1 MNIVSLSDLDIAIVI
16 IYFLLTLGIGFYL
29 SKKASQSI
37 SAYFL
42 GEKKIPW
49 WAIGMSGTASNF
61 DMTGTMVMISFL
73 FAIGLQGFWV
83 ALRGGMGLYMG
94 ILMIYMG
101 KWLQRSN
108 VMTTAEWMELRF
120 GQGLAGKLARLL
132 SAVANIIV
140 TIALLVYFVE
150 GGGKFL
156 AVYLP
161 FSPTV
166 CALLMMIVAI
176 TYTTMSGFYGVIY
189 TDVIQEVLILLVSLY
204 VGYQAFTLPD
214 HAAVIASANYPG
226 WHSLIPRWEA
236 APMSWLGNPTVYQ
249 AFGLCILVWLSR
261 ALFEGLGG
269 FTGGYTPQ
277 RFYATRNERE
287 AGLLTAEWILL
298 LLFRWMLVIG
308 AVILGLKLAYFNPA
322 IASILAQDPE
332 QTLPVVLSQAIPS
345 GLRGLLIAGLIAA
358 AMSTF
363 DSTINAGVSYWI
375 RDIYQLY
382 IKPQA
387 SEKTLIRQ
395 SYGATIALTAIAII
409 LSQTVQNINEIW
421 SWITGSLSAGLAA
434 PTVLRWYWWRFNGYG
449 FAIATAMGLGTSLLL
464 KIARPELAFYISFPL
479 TLGLSLLAGVVSA
492 YLTPP
497 TDLKTLKNFWLRIR
511 PFGVWGIVTAEL
523 DRAIVKESQ
532 VQNSN
537 VLRNVFFVFIWQLS
551 GVVMVISGLLHQWLT
566 ALGAIVTFFLF
577 SILLYFNWYK
587 KLPNDK
593 NAQDKL

>member
-1 MNIVSLSDLDIAIVI
+1 MNIISLSTLDTI
-16 IYFLLTLGIGFYL
+16 ILLLYFLVTLGIGFYL

-37 SAYFL
+37 SDYFL
-42 GEKKIPW
+42 GGRKIPW

-61 DMTGTMVMISFL
+61 DMTGTMVMISFI

-83 ALRGGMGLYMG
+83 ALRGGMALYMA
-94 ILMIYMG
+94 IIMIYMG

-120 GQGLAGKLARLL
+120 GSGVAGKLARLL
-132 SAVANIIV
+132 SAVANLIV

-166 CALLMMIVAI
+166 CALLMMVVAL

-189 TDVIQEVLILLVSLY
+189 TDVIQEVLILLVALY

-214 HAAVIASANYPG
+214 HTAVIASATYPG
-226 WHSLIPRWEA
+226 WHSLIPQWEA
-236 APMSWLGNPTVYQ
+236 APMNWLANPTVYQ
-249 AFGLCILVWLSR
+249 SFGLCILVWFSR
-261 ALFEGLGG
+261 SMFEGMGG

-287 AGLLTAEWILL
+287 VGLLTAEWILL
-298 LLFRWMLVIG
+298 LLFRWMLVVG
-308 AVILGLKLAYFNPA
+308 TVILGLKLASGNPA
-322 IASILAQDPE
+322 IASILSQDPE

-382 IKPQA
+382 LKPQA
-387 SEKTLIRQ
+387 SEKKLIRQ
-395 SYGATIALTAIAII
+395 SYGATIALAAIAIS

-449 FAIATAMGLGTSLLL
+449 FAIATAVGLGTSLLL
-464 KIARPELAFYISFPL
+464 KILHPELAFYISFPL
-479 TLGLSLLAGVVSA
+479 TLGLSLLAGVVGA

-497 TDLKTLKNFWLRIR
+497 TELKTLKNFWLRIR
-511 PFGVWGIVTAEL
+511 PFGFWGRVTSEL
-523 DRAIVKESQ
+523 DQAIVNKSQ
-532 VQNSN
+532 IQNSHD
-537 VLRNVFFVFIWQLS
+537 LRNVFFALIWQFS

-566 ALGAIVTFFLF
+566 ALGAIVTFIIF
-577 SILLYFNWYK
+577 STLLYFQWYRR
-587 KLPNDK
+587 LPTERAAPK
-593 NAQDKL
+593 

>member
-1 MNIVSLSDLDIAIVI
+1 MDIISLSTLDTAILI
-16 IYFLLTLGIGFYL
+16 LYFLLTLGTGFYL

-42 GEKKIPW
+42 GERKIPW

-120 GQGLAGKLARLL
+120 GQGVAGKLARLL

-156 AVYLP
+156 SVYLP

-166 CALLMMIVAI
+166 CALLMMIVAVA
-176 TYTTMSGFYGVIY
+176 YTTMSGFYGVIY
-189 TDVIQEVLILLVSLY
+189 TDVIQEVLILLVALY
-204 VGYQAFTLPD
+204 VGYQAFTLPN

-226 WHSLIPRWEA
+226 WHSFIPRWEA

-249 AFGLCILVWLSR
+249 AFGLCILVWFSR
-261 ALFEGLGG
+261 AMFEGLGG
-269 FTGGYTPQ
+269 FTGGYSPQ
-277 RFYATRNERE
+277 RFYATKNERE
-287 AGLLTAEWILL
+287 VGLLTAEWILL
-298 LLFRWMLVIG
+298 LLFRWMLVVG
-308 AVILGLKLAYFNPA
+308 TVILGLKLAYLNPA
-322 IASILAQDPE
+322 IANILAQDPE

-345 GLRGLLIAGLIAA
+345 GIRGLLVAGLIAA

-449 FAIATAMGLGTSLLL
+449 FAIATAVGLVISVTL
-464 KIARPELAFYISFPL
+464 KITHSGLAFYISFPL
-479 TLGLSLLAGVVSA
+479 TLGLSLLAGVITA

-497 TDLKTLKNFWLRIR
+497 TDLKTLQNFWLQIR
-511 PFGVWGIVTAEL
+511 PFGLWGVVTVDL
-523 DRAIVKESQ
+523 DRAIVHKSH
-532 VQNSN
+532 VQNTTD
-537 VLRNVFFVFIWQLS
+537 LTNVFFALIWQFS
-551 GVVMVISGLLHQWLT
+551 GIVMVISGLLHQWLT
-566 ALGAIVTFFLF
+566 AFGAIAIFVFF
-577 SILLYFNWYK
+577 SILLYFKWYR
-587 KLPNDK
+587 KLPTDEN
-593 NAQDKL
+593 

>member
-1 MNIVSLSDLDIAIVI
+1 MNTISLSTLDTI
-16 IYFLLTLGIGFYL
+16 ILLLYFLGTLGLGFYL
-29 SKKASQSI
+29 SKKASRSI
-37 SAYFL
+37 SDYFL
-42 GEKKIPW
+42 GGRKIPW

-83 ALRGGMGLYMG
+83 ALRGGMALYMA
-94 ILMIYMG
+94 IIMIYMG

-120 GQGLAGKLARLL
+120 GSGLAGKLARLL
-132 SAVANIIV
+132 SAVANLIV

-166 CALLMMIVAI
+166 CALLMMIVAL

-189 TDVIQEVLILLVSLY
+189 TDVIQEVLILLVALY

-214 HAAVIASANYPG
+214 HAAVIASATYPG
-226 WHSLIPRWEA
+226 WHSLIPNWEA
-236 APMSWLGNPTVYQ
+236 APMNWLANPTVYQ
-249 AFGLCILVWLSR
+249 SFGLCILFWFSR
-261 ALFEGLGG
+261 SMFEGMGG

-277 RFYATRNERE
+277 RFYATKNERE
-287 AGLLTAEWILL
+287 VGLLTAEWILL
-298 LLFRWMLVIG
+298 LLFRWMLVVG
-308 AVILGLKLAYFNPA
+308 TVILGLKLASGNPA
-322 IASILAQDPE
+322 IASILSQDPE

-382 IKPQA
+382 LKPQA
-387 SEKTLIRQ
+387 SEKRLIRQ
-395 SYGATIALTAIAII
+395 SYGATIALAAIAII

-449 FAIATAMGLGTSLLL
+449 FAIATAVGLVTSLLL
-464 KIARPELAFYISFPL
+464 KILHPELAFYVSFPL
-479 TLGLSLLAGVVSA
+479 TLGISMLAGVGMA

-497 TDLKTLKNFWLRIR
+497 TELKTLKNFWLRIR
-511 PFGVWGIVTAEL
+511 PFGFWRRVTSEL
-523 DRAIVKESQ
+523 DPAIVNKSQ
-532 VQNSN
+532 IQNSHD
-537 VLRNVFFVFIWQLS
+537 LRNVFLALIWQLS
-551 GVVMVISGLLHQWLT
+551 GVVMVMSGLLHQWLT
-566 ALGAIVTFFLF
+566 ALGAIATFIIF
-577 SILLYFNWYK
+577 STLLYFQWYK
-587 KLPNDK
+587 RLPTEQAAPK
-593 NAQDKL
+593 